1 MGDPVV
7 QVVAK
12 DDQLGR
18 AERTAA
24 LDEVRSEQ
32 SEFKRLQSVL
42 VSLTKRVREGVRVC
56 LLARG
61 IHRQKGEWQTME
73 TTGRTGSCSP
83 DNSTNPPSRELFQ
96 HLVKQADR
104 GNRDAADQL
113 RQIIRS
119 HRDIWDTVGNL
130 TKHIEQS
137 LIDMISGD
145 NLVLGESLRVKVDD
159 LRDSLR
165 GEVEDDVD
173 RLLVDH
179 IVVTWLE
186 TQHTRMAAIQ
196 PQQHIRDARFWDDR
210 YERANTRFLAAIR
223 ELIRV
228 R

>member
-1 MGDPVV
+1 VGDL
-7 QVVAK
+7 AK
-12 DDQLGR
+12 Y
-18 AERTAA
+18 
-24 LDEVRSEQ
+24 
-32 SEFKRLQSVL
+32 
-42 VSLTKRVREGVRVC
+42 
-56 LLARG
+56 
-61 IHRQKGEWQTME
+61 
-73 TTGRTGSCSP
+73 
-83 DNSTNPPSRELFQ
+83 
-96 HLVKQADR
+96 
-104 GNRDAADQL
+104 
-113 RQIIRS
+113 
-119 HRDIWDTVGNL
+119 
-130 TKHIEQS
+130 IEQS
-137 LIDMISGD
+137 LIGMISGD

-228 R
+228 REALGDEAGVIQLKHTTPG

>member
-1 MGDPVV
+1 VPRSRSNLPI
-7 QVVAK
+7 A
-12 DDQLGR
+12 
-18 AERTAA
+18 ATA
-24 LDEVRSEQ
+24 
-32 SEFKRLQSVL
+32 
-42 VSLTKRVREGVRVC
+42 
-56 LLARG
+56 
-61 IHRQKGEWQTME
+61 
-73 TTGRTGSCSP
+73 SP
-83 DNSTNPPSRELFQ
+83 PTNPPSRELFQ

-119 HRDIWDTVGNL
+119 HRDIWDTVGDL
-130 TKHIEQS
+130 AKYIEQS
-137 LIDMISGD
+137 LIGMISGD

-228 R
+228 REALGDEAGVIQLKHTTPG